1 MTRDLTLQPSV
12 SAEAIAAGM
21 LKIEVKIE
29 KSEVLKIES
38 LRKLKFL
45 IAGWV
50 RGEGWATHKLQTH
63 IF

>member
-12 SAEAIAAGM
+12 SAVAIASDR

-29 KSEVLKIES
+29 KSEIVKIES

-50 RGEGWATHKLQTH
+50 RGEE
-63 IF
+63 